1 VLKDAIFF
9 KIVGGEY
16 QPMAKIASLL
26 IIVPLV
32 LVYAQLINM
41 FKKEKLF
48 YVLFPLYGLMFLTI
62 AFFLNHPTI
71 GLNDAIAASPWR
83 IFGWFSYVAIESM
96 GSLLVALFWSFVSSY
111 TAADSAKKGF
121 ALIISG
127 AQLGSILGP
136 TLSNAYAQVI
146 GIPILF
152 ALAACGVLCV
162 PIMIKL
168 FMTKI
173 MAKEKDSE
181 VYKRAQAEDKKPKT
195 SIIEG
200 AKLLFTKPYLIGIF
214 SIATFYEVIGTI
226 MDYQMKILAR
236 NAYTVKG
243 VFNQNAFASFMGLFG
258 QATNV
263 LALTL
268 ALLGTSYLMRRF
280 GLTFC
285 LLVFPISVGCVL
297 AYVYV
302 NPMLMTVFA
311 AVVAIKGLSYAL
323 NNPAK
328 EMMYIPTSK
337 DARFKTKSWIDMF
350 GARSAK
356 GTGSL
361 INNAF
366 KSSASSLMLYGT
378 LISLGLVGIWIIAA
392 LFVGKTFNK
401 LTKSGEIVG

>member
-1 VLKDAIFF
+1 
-9 KIVGGEY
+9 
-16 QPMAKIASLL
+16 
-26 IIVPLV
+26 
-32 LVYAQLINM
+32 
-41 FKKEKLF
+41 
-48 YVLFPLYGLMFLTI
+48 
-62 AFFLNHPTI
+62 
-71 GLNDAIAASPWR
+71 
-83 IFGWFSYVAIESM
+83 
-96 GSLLVALFWSFVSSY
+96 
-111 TAADSAKKGF
+111 
-121 ALIISG
+121 
-127 AQLGSILGP
+127 
-136 TLSNAYAQVI
+136 
-146 GIPILF
+146 
-152 ALAACGVLCV
+152 
-162 PIMIKL
+162 
-168 FMTKI
+168 MTKV

-181 VYKRAQAEDKKPKT
+181 VYKKAQAEDKKPKT

-243 VFNQNAFASFMGLFG
+243 VFNERAFASFMGLFG

-297 AYVYV
+297 SYVYF

-361 INNAF
+361 INNTF

-378 LISLGLVGIWIIAA
+378 LISLGLVGVWIVAA
-392 LFVGKTFNK
+392 LFVGRTFNR
-401 LTKSGEIVG
+401 LVKSGKVVG